1 MERKR
6 VFFRGSDGKTFQQG
20 TCQMHGTTRKWINPP
35 HQCRKY
41 SIKNA
46 NSFCTLPTMRG
57 EDEHLDSE
65 TEETVTN
72 EPNDDRPKFQV
83 DALRENEEAWEEKG
97 WIWWGY
103 ARIWFVWTIKLVV
116 FVECGSSYTYIYT
129 HINTLNV
136 LGLQWVRQWGF
147 LDLKILQE
155 VFQNLTSLQC
165 YQSKLYIASAKHFY
179 VGDHRSQSPWDL
191 LFYFHSLQVTNAY
204 HNGFTAWMGFRSE
217 EMQDDPFPLEGLA
230 GVASGCMI

>member
-1 MERKR
+1 MPILYASNDARWRWTLGQRNGGNVDQRAQWWSAKVSSRCPARKWRGLGRKR
-6 VFFRGSDGKTFQQG
+6 MDLVRI
-20 TCQMHGTTRKWINPP
+20 C
-35 HQCRKY
+35 
-41 SIKNA
+41 
-46 NSFCTLPTMRG
+46 
-57 EDEHLDSE
+57 EDMICLNYQ
-65 TEETVTN
+65 TKRV
-72 EPNDDRPKFQV
+72 
-83 DALRENEEAWEEKG
+83 
-97 WIWWGY
+97 
-103 ARIWFVWTIKLVV
+103 VV
-116 FVECGSSYTYIYT
+116 FVECGSSYTYIYIYV

-179 VGDHRSQSPWDL
+179 VGDHRSPSPWDL

-204 HNGFTAWMGFRSE
+204 HSGFTAWMGFRSE

-230 GVASGCMI
+230 GVASVGCMI